1 MDYKFNIST
10 TSYQIL
16 QAGSVIVPSG
26 EFVHFEFEGLHFRFT
41 FIDKTNSDNTK
52 TTRVTGSLIKVEEKD
67 CLAID
72 VINYESLFSSPK
84 QMFEVGTLKGKKLYV
99 RFSIVTLSG
108 DDSSD
113 KSRIFHYT
121 WYLAK

>member
-1 MDYKFNIST
+1 MAYKVIIST

-16 QAGSVIVPSG
+16 QSGSVIVPSG
-26 EFVHFEFEGLHFRFT
+26 EFVHFEIEGMHFRFT
-41 FIDKTNSDNTK
+41 FSDQTNQDNTK
-52 TTRVTGSLIKVEEKD
+52 TTRITGSLIKVDDKD
-67 CLAID
+67 GLAID

-84 QMFEVGTLKGKKLYV
+84 KMFEVGTLKGKKLYV
-99 RFSIVTLSG
+99 RFSVVTLSG
-108 DDSSD
+108 DDSSE